1 MTKIASF
8 GAHALDA
15 ELMAGPYLIKR
26 NMESGEDFVFVHMTR
41 GERGNKNK
49 SAEEYGKQLES
60 EMKNVAEA
68 MGGRAI
74 WSGYVSGNL
83 PDRETI
89 VKDFMKIIRDEEI
102 TTIIT
107 HWRGSLHERHILC
120 HDTVTDAVNRLK
132 REGYQVDLYYGENCE
147 DLNGFIPEVYIQ
159 FSQEIMDKW
168 LAGLR
173 EYELFRGNVL
183 TVPYYDYY
191 TTMAK
196 MRGIEMGIL
205 PYSRAFMVAPHQVE
219 EL

>member
-1 MTKIASF
+1 MGKLASF

-26 NMESGEDFVFVHMTR
+26 KLENNDDFVFVHMTR

-49 SAEEYGKQLES
+49 SPEEYGKQLEG
-60 EMKNVAEA
+60 EMQNVANT
-68 MGGRAI
+68 MGGTAI
-74 WSGYVSGNL
+74 WTGYVAGAL

-89 VKDFMKIIRDEEI
+89 VKDFMKIIKDENI
-102 TTIIT
+102 TTVIT

-120 HDTVTDAVNRLK
+120 HDTVTDAVNRLNNS
-132 REGYQVDLYYGENCE
+132 GYSVDLFYGENCE
-147 DLNGFIPEVYIQ
+147 DLNGFIPELYIQ
-159 FSQEIMDKW
+159 FDQKIMETWIK
-168 LAGLR
+168 GLN

-196 MRGIEMGIL
+196 MRGIEKGIL
-205 PYSRAFMVAPHQVE
+205 PYSRAFMVAPHKVE
-219 EL
+219 KL